1 MKNLKSNENSFGLY
15 SNINHRR
22 LKVSTELNSFSSII
36 RWRFAILFAF
46 LFTTRGKQ
54 TARREREIEKE
65 ASRRKERRSRSMS
78 HC

>member
-1 MKNLKSNENSFGLY
+1 MKNLKSNENSFGFGLY

-54 TARREREIEKE
+54 TARREREKSKKKQAEEKKD
-65 ASRRKERRSRSMS
+65 AVVQ
-78 HC
+78 

>member
-1 MKNLKSNENSFGLY
+1 MKTLKSNENSFGLY

-54 TARREREIEKE
+54 TARREREKSKKKQAEEKKD
-65 ASRRKERRSRSMS
+65 AVVQ
-78 HC
+78 